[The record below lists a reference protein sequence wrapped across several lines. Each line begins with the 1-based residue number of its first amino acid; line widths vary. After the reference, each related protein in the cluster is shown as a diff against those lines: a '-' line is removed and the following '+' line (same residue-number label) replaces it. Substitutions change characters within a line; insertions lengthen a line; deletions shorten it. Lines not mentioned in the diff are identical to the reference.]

1 VSGRAPNET
10 RLGIMCTHMDHQ
22 GAPSS
27 ASSTSPSPGLSTHN
41 TKRANYHVKDI
52 SEFART
58 LEIVRPV
65 CRVTREVAR
74 LTLP

>member
-1 VSGRAPNET
+1 MKLAWALCVLT
-10 RLGIMCTHMDHQ
+10 WIHQ

-27 ASSTSPSPGLSTHN
+27 ASSTPGLSTHN